1 VKEIEM
7 SEGST
12 LSLEKLTKVYLKM
25 TAKRTELK
33 SAFDAEY
40 NLLTQE
46 RDKVKQALLN
56 YCKENNVD
64 SLKTPEGLFYR
75 SVKQSYWTSDW
86 ESMYEFILENEVPEF
101 FDKRLNQK
109 NVRQYLEENPDK
121 LPKGLNSDSSYTLS
135 VRRPKK

>member
-12 LSLEKLTKVYLKM
+12 LSLEKLTRVYLKI

-33 SAFDAEY
+33 KAFDEEY
-40 NLLTQE
+40 GALTDE
-46 RDKVKQALLN
+46 RDRIKQALLEH
-56 YCKENNVD
+56 CKEHNVD
-64 SLKTPEGLFYR
+64 SVRTSEGLFYR
-75 SVKQSYWTSDW
+75 SIKQSYWTSDW

-109 NVRQYLEENPDK
+109 NVREYLEENPDK
-121 LPKGLNSDSSYTLS
+121 LPKGLNSDSTYTIS
-135 VRRPKK
+135 VRRNKK

>member
-1 VKEIEM
+1 M

-33 SAFDAEY
+33 SA
-40 NLLTQE
+40 
-46 RDKVKQALLN
+46 
-56 YCKENNVD
+56 
-64 SLKTPEGLFYR
+64 
-75 SVKQSYWTSDW
+75 
-86 ESMYEFILENEVPEF
+86 

>member
-1 VKEIEM
+1 MKVV
-7 SEGST
+7 
-12 LSLEKLTKVYLKM
+12 LCLWRKLTKVYLKM

-64 SLKTPEGLFYR
+64 SLKLQKVCFIVQLSRVIGRVIGNPCTNLYLR
-75 SVKQSYWTSDW
+75 TKYLSSSTSA
-86 ESMYEFILENEVPEF
+86 LT
-101 FDKRLNQK
+101 KRT
-109 NVRQYLEENPDK
+109 YA
-121 LPKGLNSDSSYTLS
+121 ST
-135 VRRPKK
+135 